1 MSEKIEENKVE
12 VKVKKEI
19 ATNESIAFKAERVFA
34 KNWYIIAI
42 LSISVAFYALYV
54 SEKTANAINSLKD
67 TVYTNNLYTIM
78 TTVDGRSIKVKKT
91 KLEAKFIEKWLAKT
105 LVTNFIV
112 SRAELTH
119 NFKINKFA
127 SPKDVITNSF
137 KLQFIYTDLMSKKDK
152 EAQQNL
158 RTYLFKLQ
166 SMLGDDT
173 MPEFITIN
181 RYSIESFTFNEN
193 KFSMK
198 VNVNVGTINYD
209 LSRDEKYEKQGNI
222 PIVVSGY
229 VDLAK
234 STELNPY
241 GLILN
246 NFKIG
251 VMVKSR

>member
-1 MSEKIEENKVE
+1 MSKDNEIKENEPIKQLAKDE
-12 VKVKKEI
+12 TI
-19 ATNESIAFKAERVFA
+19 LFKAERIFA
-34 KNWYIIAI
+34 KNWFIIA
-42 LSISVAFYALYV
+42 LISFAVTFYALYV
-54 SEKTANAINSLKD
+54 AEKTANAIKKLED

-91 KLEAKFIEKWLAKT
+91 RLEAKFIEKWLAKT

-119 NFKINKFA
+119 NFTINKF
-127 SPKDVITNSF
+127 STPKDVIKNSY
-137 KLQFIYTDLMSKKDK
+137 KLQFIYTDLISKKDK
-152 EAQQNL
+152 KAQQDL

-181 RYSIESFTFNEN
+181 NYAVEYFKFNDN

-198 VNVNVGTINYD
+198 VNVSVGTINYD
-209 LSRDEKYEKQGNI
+209 ISRDEKYEKKGTI
-222 PIVVSGY
+222 PIEVTGNVNLSE
-229 VDLAK
+229 

-241 GLILN
+241 GLLIQ

-251 VMVKSR
+251 VMTKAR